1 MCKRSCDRRR
11 PRVPLKPQQFQFFLF
26 KIGFF
31 FVSTL
36 FKSAPGYL
44 SWMAGA
50 RWPDLLPPPRPL
62 TSKKER
68 AINRGRRATLLPA
81 THMHTHSYAYNRS
94 FLPASLCT
102 CKAVSRPPPQPPTL
116 QRPSKISQVQTKPPA
131 EPNPLSA
138 EASGAQRTNTHL
150 SSQEACLTGEIY
162 LPHINEKRGPFFSH
176 KTAWLS
182 FEKDGG
188 GGVAGAIFNHPV
200 HPHAEPHCL

>member
-1 MCKRSCDRRR
+1 MPFKT
-11 PRVPLKPQQFQFFLF
+11 QQFEFFLF
-26 KIGFF
+26 RVGVF

-36 FKSAPGYL
+36 SKSVPGYL
-44 SWMAGA
+44 SSTAGA

-62 TSKKER
+62 TSRKER
-68 AINRGRRATLLPA
+68 AINRGRRATLLQA
-81 THMHTHSYAYNRS
+81 THMHTHSYAYNRI

-102 CKAVSRPPPQPPTL
+102 CKAVSRPHPPTTPTL

-162 LPHINEKRGPFFSH
+162 LPHINEKR
-176 KTAWLS
+176 ALS
-182 FEKDGG
+182 FLIRLPGYHLRRMGG
-188 GGVAGAIFNHPV
+188 FGWCNFQSPCPPPRRTPLPLMAA
-200 HPHAEPHCL
+200 A